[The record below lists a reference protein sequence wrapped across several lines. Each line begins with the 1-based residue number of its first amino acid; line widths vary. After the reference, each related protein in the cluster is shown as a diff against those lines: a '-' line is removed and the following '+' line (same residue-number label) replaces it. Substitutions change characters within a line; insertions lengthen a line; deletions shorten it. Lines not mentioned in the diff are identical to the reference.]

1 MAGKKKG
8 LGKGLDA
15 LLGGINTQMNDAAE
29 SPISSNKLATNAGNA
44 SGPDEVQTT
53 QQVTSNSAAP
63 LADASRV
70 VQVPVEHC
78 QRGKYQPRRAID
90 NEALEELANSIVSQG
105 VMQPI
110 ILREL
115 ATAPPSGAKYEIVA
129 GERRW
134 RASQLAG
141 LEAVPAIVRDLDD
154 EAASAMAL
162 IENLQREDLN
172 PMDQA
177 HALARLQEQFEFTHQ
192 QIADLVG
199 KSRAAVS
206 NFLRLLGLQVKVQQ
220 LLENGDLEMGHARAL
235 LALDQDTQQRLAREV
250 VNQSLTV
257 RQTEAL
263 VKKQLNPKKPPAVN
277 AAPDGRDAN
286 IDRLQNDLSEKLGV
300 PVMVKHTSSGQGQ
313 LILKYHNLDELDGIL
328 EHIK

>member
-1 MAGKKKG
+1 M
-8 LGKGLDA
+8 
-15 LLGGINTQMNDAAE
+15 
-29 SPISSNKLATNAGNA
+29 
-44 SGPDEVQTT
+44 
-53 QQVTSNSAAP
+53 
-63 LADASRV
+63 
-70 VQVPVEHC
+70 
-78 QRGKYQPRRAID
+78 
-90 NEALEELANSIVSQG
+90 
-105 VMQPI
+105 
-110 ILREL
+110 
-115 ATAPPSGAKYEIVA
+115 
-129 GERRW
+129 
-134 RASQLAG
+134 
-141 LEAVPAIVRDLDD
+141 PAIVRDLDD

-263 VKKQLNPKKPPAVN
+263 VKKQLNPKRLPAVKCSACWSLMPILTAFKTTCLKSWASRFWSSTP
-277 AAPDGRDAN
+277 AAVR
-286 IDRLQNDLSEKLGV
+286 
-300 PVMVKHTSSGQGQ
+300 GQ